1 MLVDPLRRPNADPP
15 SRATLLAGTG
25 VSVALAV
32 ALLVAAAG
40 GEPARGA
47 NVFWEDRV
55 ETEPARAASVAYV
68 GYDPATFDASRGYD
82 PQRIEDAADRWAE
95 RHWTDTVTRVDP
107 VTLDGRVVGV
117 RIVFEARDALPP
129 RTLPDD
135 LDPDAPQIARLSSL
149 DLGA

>member
-1 MLVDPLRRPNADPP
+1 MLVDPVRRPTPAPL
-15 SRATLLAGTG
+15 SRGALLAGTLA
-25 VSVALAV
+25 SLALAF
-32 ALLVAAAG
+32 ALLVASVD
-40 GEPARGA
+40 GELPRGA

-95 RHWTDTVTRVDP
+95 RHWTDAVTRVDA
-107 VTLDGRVVGV
+107 VTLDGRVLGV
-117 RIVFEARDALPP
+117 RIVFETRDALPP

-135 LDPDAPQIARLSSL
+135 LEADASPAARLSSL